1 MYSLYSRPG
10 AGSAAVE
17 ALLAVCEVPYRTIDL
32 ERAPDGS
39 LPEYF
44 RRLNPKAE
52 VPTLQLPD
60 DSIMTESAAMMI
72 YIADLHPAA
81 GLAPAV
87 TSRERAPYL
96 RWMMFLATSVYGCD
110 LRLFFPER
118 FTTNE
123 AETPGIKAKADA
135 MMSRDFEIY
144 AEALG
149 DRLFMLG
156 RFTAL
161 DLYAAMMVSWA
172 PDLAALLEKHPN
184 LSAMY
189 KAVTDM
195 PMVKA
200 VWVRNGL

>member
-1 MYSLYSRPG
+1 
-10 AGSAAVE
+10 
-17 ALLAVCEVPYRTIDL
+17 
-32 ERAPDGS
+32 
-39 LPEYF
+39 
-44 RRLNPKAE
+44 
-52 VPTLQLPD
+52 
-60 DSIMTESAAMMI
+60 MMI

-96 RWMMFLATSVYGCD
+96 RWMMYLATSVYESD
-110 LRLFFPER
+110 LRLFYPER
-118 FTTNE
+118 FTTNQ
-123 AETPGIKAKADA
+123 ANAPGIKAKRPRP
-135 MMSRDFEIY
+135 MMARDFDIY

-172 PDLAALLEKHPN
+172 PDLGALLVKHPN